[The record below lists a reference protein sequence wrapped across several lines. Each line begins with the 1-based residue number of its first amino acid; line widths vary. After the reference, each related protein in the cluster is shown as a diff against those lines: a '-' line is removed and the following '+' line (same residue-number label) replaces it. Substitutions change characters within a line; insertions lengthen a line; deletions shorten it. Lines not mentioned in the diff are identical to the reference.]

1 MPVLFRLPPMETT
14 VMNESVINESLYP
27 PTIQGVPAGLTIPS
41 KAYRRQVVIV
51 LLSLFVFILFYLS
64 LIVGSSWAVVYS
76 ILQATNA
83 TVDSYGHSNSG
94 SYWMLAIVMGVL
106 FLFLVKALFKWRKQ
120 KDEMRLEINVRQHP
134 ELFEFIR
141 KICADTKAPFP
152 GKVFL
157 TPEVNAAVFY
167 DSSVLSLIMP
177 VKKNLLIGLGLV
189 NGVNLSEFKAVIAHE
204 FGHFSQSSMRLGSY
218 VYMAN
223 RVIYDLVY
231 QRDALDDLLAK
242 ARRFNIRIS
251 IFAYAI
257 TFVLWI
263 LRGILHLAFK
273 AINFFESA
281 LSRQMEFH
289 ADLVAVSVTGS
300 DSLIHALKKLDF
312 VNACQMQAFSDL
324 KDASEHNLYTQDL
337 FYHQTRAAE
346 HLRRTL
352 DKPDFGAI
360 PALPD
365 DPKQKTQLFTKETQE
380 EKGREMWASHPS
392 NFDREQNAKQHYVR
406 SVEDERS
413 PWLLFSNP
421 EQLRQRMTERFYQ
434 YMMEVRRFD
443 LAPPEQVQA
452 FLDQEHNEVAQDP
465 RYLGLFDGRLLSIPS
480 ESLTDYANDPS
491 LPKLPEAQIQTLLD
505 TLYNAQ
511 YKDWLDAHHK
521 RDKEDDLLKAL
532 NSGDT
537 KMKGGEFEFRGRKYK
552 KSDLKELVALVEKEL
567 EADVAWLKG
576 FDREVFLVHLRIAQ
590 LLGTGDKELYERYYF
605 HLNLQDRLKAARI
618 AEIGLFGVFAFLQSK
633 QGNLSKS
640 EFAEAISSLTEVH
653 RTFCMDFQK
662 SYLLPLPPLQNMP
675 PGMPLS
681 SYLLQEPL
689 ILPMPASDK
698 SINGDWAQG
707 FMKQVSQAEERCRRL
722 YFKSMGAILLQ
733 QESLAQNYRSKAA

>member
-1 MPVLFRLPPMETT
+1 MRATLLTMETT
-14 VMNESVINESLYP
+14 VINESLYP
-27 PTIQGVPAGLTIPS
+27 PTIQGVPASLTIPN

-51 LLSLFVFILFYLS
+51 LLSLFVFISFYLS
-64 LIVGSSWAVVYS
+64 LIVGSGWAVVYS
-76 ILQATNA
+76 IMQAANA
-83 TVDSYGHSNSG
+83 EVDNYGHSNSG
-94 SYWMLAIVMGVL
+94 NYWMLAVVSGVL
-106 FLFLVKALFKWRKQ
+106 FLFLVKALFKWRKH
-120 KDEMRLEINVRQHP
+120 KDEMRLEITARQHP

-141 KICADTKAPFP
+141 KVCADTKAPFP

-167 DSSVLSLIMP
+167 DSSLLSLILP

-324 KDASEHNLYTQDL
+324 KDASQHNLYTQDL
-337 FYHQTRAAE
+337 FYHQTRAAD

-352 DKPDFGAI
+352 DKADFGAI

-365 DPKQKTQLFTKETQE
+365 DPKQKTQLFTKESDDE
-380 EKGREMWASHPS
+380 NAREMWASHPS
-392 NFDREQNAKQHYVR
+392 NFDREQNAKEHYLR

-421 EQLRQRMTERFYQ
+421 EQLRQRITERFYQ
-434 YMMEVRRFD
+434 YAMELRPVN
-443 LAPPEQVQA
+443 LTPPEQVQA
-452 FLDQEHNEVAQDP
+452 FLDQEHNEIAQDP

-480 ESLTDYANDPS
+480 DLLTAYANDPS
-491 LPKLPEAQIQTLLD
+491 LPNLPAAQIQTLLD

-511 YKDWLDAHHK
+511 YKEWLEAHQK
-521 RDKEDDLLKAL
+521 RDKEDDVLKAL
-532 NSGDT
+532 DSGDA
-537 KMKGGEFEFRGRKYK
+537 KMKNGAFEFRGRQYK
-552 KSDLKELVALVEKEL
+552 KSDLKELIALVEKEM
-567 EADVAWLKG
+567 EADAAWLKG

-590 LLGTGDKELYERYYF
+590 LLGAGDKEFYERYYF
-605 HLNLQDRLKAARI
+605 HLNLQDRLKAART
-618 AEIGLFGVFAFLQSK
+618 AELGLIGVFRFLQSK

-640 EFAEAISSLTEVH
+640 EFAEAVAGLTEIH

-662 SYLLPLPPLQNMP
+662 SYSLPLPALQNMQA
-675 PGMPLS
+675 GMPLS
-681 SYLLQEPL
+681 TYLLQEPL
-689 ILPMPASDK
+689 LAPMPLSSS
-698 SINGDWAQG
+698 SIDGEWAQA
-707 FMKQVSQAEERCRRL
+707 FMKQVSQVEERCRRL

-733 QESLAQNYRSKAA
+733 QEALAQSYRSKNAE